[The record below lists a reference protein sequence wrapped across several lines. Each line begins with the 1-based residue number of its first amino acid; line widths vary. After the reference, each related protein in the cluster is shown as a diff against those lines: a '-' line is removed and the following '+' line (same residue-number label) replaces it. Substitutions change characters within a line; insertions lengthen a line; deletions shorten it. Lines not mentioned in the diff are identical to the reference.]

1 MFIRPIL
8 SLIISNQRRKKKRK
22 ILSSEHDNNKT
33 QPINFFLPISLY
45 FSGKNNSLLN
55 YSNKLITPFFEIRKR
70 LYLQYILLSFLCFK
84 DTPFIQHKKRL
95 YFHFPAFLFITHKLK
110 PKYSSKTL
118 SFSEKKKRWVR
129 STTMHRHQF
138 RRLQLV
144 HHRRI
149 LHFLEAQ
156 CGIQLNNSC
165 NFTIASTQI
174 LLGVSIF
181 HFFSPAFSIHSLCY
195 KMEKKICL
203 MSTEVRK

>member
-118 SFSEKKKRWVR
+118 SFSEKKKMGEEHHHAPPPVQAPPAGPPPPNLALSRGPVWNPAE
-129 STTMHRHQF
+129 QL
-138 RRLQLV
+138 LQL
-144 HHRRI
+144 HY
-149 LHFLEAQ
+149 
-156 CGIQLNNSC
+156 C
-165 NFTIASTQI
+165 
-174 LLGVSIF
+174 
-181 HFFSPAFSIHSLCY
+181 IHSNP
-195 KMEKKICL
+195 
-203 MSTEVRK
+203 SWR